1 MKQIKRVPA
10 EKLPEYLGGWET
22 LAIEQDGKIVGF
34 YTPRRLPPSAR
45 VIRELSDS
53 SKIDPESGAAA
64 SERRKLVQEICDR
77 NGWTEE
83 EFADLM
89 NPKIEFPYD
98 RFDGPPDGQVDE

>member
-22 LAIEQDGKIVGF
+22 LAIEQEGRIVGF
-34 YTPRRLPPSAR
+34 YTPRRLPLSAK
-45 VIRELSDS
+45 VIGDLPAS
-53 SKIDPESGAAA
+53 SKLGPEGHVAAT
-64 SERRKLVQEICDR
+64 RLQKLVQEICDS

-98 RFDGPPDGQVDE
+98 RFDGPPDRTGDE

>member
-1 MKQIKRVPA
+1 MKKIKRVPA

-45 VIRELSDS
+45 VIGDLPES
-53 SKIDPESGAAA
+53 SKIDPETRAAA
-64 SERRKLVQEICDR
+64 ERLQKLVQEICDR

-98 RFDGPPDGQVDE
+98 RFRGPPDREPDD